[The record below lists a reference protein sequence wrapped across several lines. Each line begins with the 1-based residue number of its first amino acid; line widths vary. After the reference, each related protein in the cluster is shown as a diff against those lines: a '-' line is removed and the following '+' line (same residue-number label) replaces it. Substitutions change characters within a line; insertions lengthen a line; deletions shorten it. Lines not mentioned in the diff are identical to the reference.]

1 MENKPHKQNDIPVPQ
16 LQRMRPEAYGWDLLE
31 LEVPGPD
38 EIRRDQ
44 HGCQGKGSR
53 TASISNNNYSLK
65 LVPIVHR
72 F

>member
-31 LEVPGPD
+31 LEVPGAD

-44 HGCQGKGSR
+44 HGC
-53 TASISNNNYSLK
+53 
-65 LVPIVHR
+65 
-72 F
+72 